1 MSLARQ
7 ITRVAGQPASI
18 RVGTVVAVSPLEVQV
33 QDTVYSSE
41 SLGVLGSYFPVAG
54 DTVAVI
60 GQSNDESSDPA
71 SWLVM
76 GKPSQDT
83 YAIQA
88 GELAVSFGP
97 AAAYTQLVTFAR
109 PFQGHPAVSVNIA
122 SGAGATAGWIAR
134 AISVNASDFTL
145 FLSGGVA
152 ATFTAIPV
160 QWIAAPLNQ

>member
-18 RVGTVVAVSPLEVQV
+18 RVGTVMSVSPLEVQV

-41 SLGVLGSYFPVAG
+41 SLGVLGSYFPVMG

-88 GELAVSFGP
+88 GEVTVSFGP
-97 AAAYTQLVTFAR
+97 ATSFTQLITFVR
-109 PFQGHPAVSVNIA
+109 PFQGHPAVTVNIA

-134 AISVNASDFTL
+134 ATTVNATDFTL
-145 FLSGGVA
+145 FLSGTL
-152 ATFTAIPV
+152 ATFVNIPV